1 MVVERRYTVRERSS
15 VTQSEVLDCAR
26 RVGAEVLGLQAEL
39 DKSDCSNEVR
49 PVLQSSVTRP
59 DPGRTSGQTCS
70 TPAGWRG

>member
-49 PVLQSSVTRP
+49 P
-59 DPGRTSGQTCS
+59 DPGE
-70 TPAGWRG
+70 